1 MLIDEY
7 CQQSPYTI
15 TELYF
20 AYWVKKTST
29 SQTTYN
35 FVFAPGRSVKGM
47 YREKSTLSVVNGAVV
62 PILQITTSDDDLFTP
77 APNPLPAPAAAATPF
92 YVLDS
97 NGVKGAA
104 STLQP
109 VAAGIIQSTAMTL
122 QKRVLV
128 SDGLR
133 QYVYACTSKEIKYD
147 LGGEPQAYVYTLL
160 PQIYNTP
167 IAKDS
172 SGTTSTSVGMK
183 EIAINGDGYVSILTY
198 AIMQY

>member
-20 AYWVKKTST
+20 AYWIKSSSKTGIS
-29 SQTTYN
+29 YN

-47 YREKSTLSVVNGAVV
+47 YREKSTISIINGATV
-62 PILQITTSDDDLFTP
+62 PILQITTSDDALFVP
-77 APNPLPAPAAAATPF
+77 APNPLPAPAAAAAPW

-128 SDGLR
+128 SDGSR
-133 QYVYACTSKEIKYD
+133 QYVYACSSKEIKYD
-147 LGGEPQAYVYTLL
+147 LAGEPQAYVYTLL
-160 PQIYNTP
+160 PQIVGTP

-172 SGTTSTSVGMK
+172 SGTTSTAVLMK
-183 EIAINGDGYVSILTY
+183 EVAVNDSGYVSIYSLG
-198 AIMQY
+198 IMAY

>member
-15 TELYF
+15 TELDF

-47 YREKSTLSVVNGAVV
+47 YREKSTLAIVNGATV
-62 PILQITTSDDDLFTP
+62 PIIQITTSMDDLFTP
-77 APNPLPAPAAAATPF
+77 APNPLPAPAAAVSPL

-109 VAAGIIQSTAMTL
+109 GTGTIQTMAMPL

-133 QYVYACTSKEIKYD
+133 QYVYACSSKEIKYD

-160 PQIYNTP
+160 PQVAGTP

-172 SGTTSTSVGMK
+172 SGSTSTPVSMK
-183 EIAINGDGYVSILTY
+183 EVAVNDSGYISIYALGIMTY
-198 AIMQY
+198 

>member
-15 TELYF
+15 TELDF
-20 AYWVKKTST
+20 AYWIKKSSST
-29 SQTTYN
+29 GVSYN
-35 FVFAPGRSVKGM
+35 FVFAPGRTISGM
-47 YREKSTLSVVNGAVV
+47 YREKSTISVINGATV
-62 PILQITTSDDDLFTP
+62 PILQITTSDDALFVP
-77 APNPLPAPAAAATPF
+77 SPNPLPAPAAAVSPF

-109 VAAGIIQSTAMTL
+109 VAAGVIQTTALTL

-133 QYVYACTSKEIKYD
+133 QYVYACSSKEIKYD
-147 LGGEPQAYVYTLL
+147 LGGEPQAYIYTLL
-160 PQIYNTP
+160 PQVAGTP

-172 SGTTSTSVGMK
+172 SGSTSTAVLMK
-183 EIAINGDGYVSILTY
+183 EVAVNDSGYVSIYSLG
-198 AIMQY
+198 IMAY

>member
-20 AYWVKKTST
+20 AYWIKSSSKTGIS
-29 SQTTYN
+29 YN

-47 YREKSTLSVVNGAVV
+47 YREKSTISVINGATV
-62 PILQITTSDDDLFTP
+62 PIIQITTSMDDLFTP
-77 APNPLPAPAAAATPF
+77 APNPLPAPAAAATPW

-109 VAAGIIQSTAMTL
+109 GTGTIQATAMTL

-147 LGGEPQAYVYTLL
+147 LAGDPQAYLYTLL
-160 PQIYNTP
+160 PQVAGTP

-172 SGTTSTSVGMK
+172 SGSTSTAVLMK
-183 EIAINGDGYVSILTY
+183 EVAVNEAGYISIYALGIMTY
-198 AIMQY
+198 